1 MALKDIFKKQKT
13 IPENLNVK
21 TNVIHEIVELARERS
36 ELKSKLDDLRND
48 VLAEIKKEVDNIV
61 KEIEIVKQ
69 AIEVNDRKLDDYVMI
84 LEDEINVEESGIY
97 R

>member
-36 ELKSKLDDLRND
+36 ELKSKLDELRND

-69 AIEVNDRKLDDYVMI
+69 AIEVNDRKICDTTFI
-84 LEDEINVEESGIY
+84 LENELETEESGMY
-97 R
+97 V